1 MCQREG
7 LLRHFVRRKPFGVLP
22 KHLQNRLQRA
32 VPVLVGVEARTEH
45 RHVHHVQREGVHGVV
60 AEDMDEEA
68 DIVRPSAD
76 CLGVVQGRIPQ
87 RLHLLQG
94 LLGTRAANLIG
105 HEAENQGVEPLPV
118 EALRGQETVA
128 LGHGGPSDPFGIFR
142 VPVVVVVSPI
152 AADLVVILPRAEPL
166 LLEVHLRLP
175 GLANH
180 DAREEVHRRRARAEV
195 ARAVLDDVEAE
206 QLLVQGRDA
215 AQLLQQDPAH
225 LAEAG
230 GVAEHRDPGSELVLE
245 RGCPLGS

>member
-118 EALRGQETVA
+118 EVSRRDVPVA
-128 LGHGGPSDPFGIFR
+128 LGHRGLASVVGVGG
-142 VPVVVVVSPI
+142 VPV
-152 AADLVVILPRAEPL
+152 
-166 LLEVHLRLP
+166 EVHLRLVAADLEAVP
-175 GLANH
+175 VGAQGGLLAVH
-180 DAREEVHRRRARAEV
+180 AVLRLLHLPHRQSRHLVEGLQIRCQEVRARV
-195 ARAVLDDVEAE
+195 HEA
-206 QLLVQGRDA
+206 
-215 AQLLQQDPAH
+215 
-225 LAEAG
+225 
-230 GVAEHRDPGSELVLE
+230 
-245 RGCPLGS
+245 